1 MLDRLLINIE
11 HVAKN
16 YVIVVGVFA
25 ALWLWWRYRPGG
37 RRPLQAKSIG
47 MPQVRREVLTSI
59 VSIVVIGSVMPVT
72 FALGLG
78 RHAHFYQSVHAYGRG
93 WGFIAAMVVLM
104 MVIQDTWFYWT
115 HRLMHHR
122 RLFRWAHVT
131 HHRSTNT
138 GPWSTYSISPL
149 EAVVDSGGSILI
161 LLLLPVT
168 FWSLV
173 IFTWINTA
181 FAVYTHLGYELFP
194 RGMSKHWLGR
204 WINTSTAHNTH
215 HARGRYNYSWYFL
228 FWDRM
233 MGTLSPDYDEQY
245 PKTGFLAPAAKSR

>member
-1 MLDRLLINIE
+1 MLDRLLINIG

-37 RRPLQAKSIG
+37 RRPLQAKPIG
-47 MPQVRREVLTSI
+47 LPQVRREVLTSI

-93 WGFIAAMVVLM
+93 WGFIAAMVLLM

-122 RLFRWAHVT
+122 RLFRRFQRQPAQ
-131 HHRSTNT
+131 
-138 GPWSTYSISPL
+138 
-149 EAVVDSGGSILI
+149 
-161 LLLLPVT
+161 
-168 FWSLV
+168 
-173 IFTWINTA
+173 
-181 FAVYTHLGYELFP
+181 
-194 RGMSKHWLGR
+194 
-204 WINTSTAHNTH
+204 
-215 HARGRYNYSWYFL
+215 RGRTIEAQLHRF
-228 FWDRM
+228 F
-233 MGTLSPDYDEQY
+233 GTTSGRKEQY
-245 PKTGFLAPAAKSR
+245 ARVLTSALAADRLPDALRGVLGA